1 MRRPARFVLLAAPI
15 LVLVAGI
22 LVWNHLRQGP
32 RMAGQ
37 DSHGLEH
44 LFQELGIFTGKP
56 AAVPENIRFNDLKGN
71 AVSLSDFKGKVVF
84 LNFWATWCP
93 PCRNEM
99 PAMEKLHRSLKS
111 ENFAML
117 AVGLKEP
124 GKKIEDF
131 FKKRELSFTALI
143 DPTGEAAHQFGIA
156 SIPTTF
162 IVNKNG
168 ELIGKA
174 IGPRDWEGKTA
185 VALFTLLS
193 RMSDG

>member
-1 MRRPARFVLLAAPI
+1 M
-15 LVLVAGI
+15 
-22 LVWNHLRQGP
+22 
-32 RMAGQ
+32 
-37 DSHGLEH
+37 
-44 LFQELGIFTGKP
+44 GIFTGKP
-56 AAVPENIRFNDLKGN
+56 VAVPENIRFSDLKGN
-71 AVSLSDFKGKVVF
+71 AVSLSDFKGKVIF

-99 PAMEKLHRSLKS
+99 PAMEKLHRSLRS
-111 ENFAML
+111 ENFAIL

-131 FKKRELSFTALI
+131 FKKRELSFTALL